1 MQLEFKQELASFGI
15 VAINAIPIFPSF
27 VKKWLIRHVIG
38 LTPLQAHI
46 LVERAAMYKPITV
59 RIRLKNGSYVNRKWK
74 TLWQY
79 IMWRDERQCQIRTKG
94 ICITVATQVDHVVAV
109 FRFGRSIPSN
119 LQAAC
124 QPCNRLKGI
133 SIIEKQLEA
142 ARGTRVILVLLFIVI
157 VLFSLVFHQ
166 IVLYLH
172 F

>member
-1 MQLEFKQELASFGI
+1 MPRELKQELASFGI

-27 VKKWLIRHVIG
+27 VKKWLIRHVVG

-46 LVERAAMYKPITV
+46 LVERAAMYKPYTA
-59 RIRLKNGSYVNRKWK
+59 RIRLNNGSYIKKEFK

-79 IMWRDERQCQIRTKG
+79 IMYRDERLCQIRTKG
-94 ICITVATQVDHVVAV
+94 ICTTVATQVDHVVAV

-142 ARGTRVILVLLFIVI
+142 SKGTRVIIFLLFIMM
-157 VLFSLVFHQ
+157 VLLSWIIYQILVK
-166 IVLYLH
+166 
-172 F
+172 